1 MPSAAPLGTPSLSK
15 RVFYGTL
22 VHSLSLTEIEY
33 LENALL
39 GVDENGV
46 IAFLDKAV
54 SSAADVD
61 QRLEAH
67 GWSRQDAQVVE
78 LKRGEF
84 LMPGLIDTHTHAPQY
99 LNLGYGQQYELL
111 DWLDNLTFPAEA
123 KFADASYARRVYD
136 SVVERVISTGTTT
149 CCWYGTIHS
158 TTKLLAAVC
167 HRRGQRAF
175 VGKCNMDRNSAD
187 YYQEESAQKSLEDT
201 EDYVSWV
208 RKHCDSSATT
218 ATQTVAPSKTPRKS
232 TALVQPILTPRF
244 AISCSDELMSGLG
257 DMMDRDPELP
267 LQTHLAENP
276 AEVEFALSLYPG
288 IESYTAAYDRFRLLR
303 PNTVLA
309 HCVFLSSSEL
319 DLIKARQSGISHCA
333 NSNFNL
339 RSGTARVADMLD
351 QGIKVSLGTDNSGGT
366 AIGILSAIRSASTCS
381 KTIIFHERN
390 QPKNETKSSSKVVN
404 ADGISRPS
412 GFFASTHLSV
422 ETLFYL
428 ATLGGAQVCNLED
441 RIGNFVVG
449 KEFDALL
456 VQTGQKEPAVVV
468 ADGTNGAANGAGA
481 ASLLEDELEKALAGG
496 DSVLED
502 GVENPALMLEPDEGI
517 ERVFEKFLFTGD
529 DRNLRAVFVRGRQ
542 IGGRETL

>member
-1 MPSAAPLGTPSLSK
+1 MPSAAPLHDSNKTTK
-15 RVFYGTL
+15 RAFYGFL
-22 VHSLSLTEIEY
+22 VHSVSLTEIEY

-39 GVDENGV
+39 GVDETGV
-46 IAFLDKAV
+46 IAFLEKGVPANE
-54 SSAADVD
+54 VD
-61 QRLEAH
+61 ERIRSH
-67 GWSRQDAQVVE
+67 GWTQEDVHVVE
-78 LKRGEF
+78 MKRSEF

-123 KFADASYARRVYD
+123 KFADAAHARRVYD

-158 TTKLLAAVC
+158 TTKILAAVC

-201 EDYVSWV
+201 ADYVSWV
-208 RKHCDSSATT
+208 RSRCGDSKAS
-218 ATQTVAPSKTPRKS
+218 APSGKTPRRS

-257 DMMDRDPELP
+257 DMMDRDPDLP

-309 HCVFLSSSEL
+309 HCVFLSGTEL

-351 QGIKVSLGTDNSGGT
+351 KGIKVSLGTDNSGGI
-366 AIGILSAIRSASTCS
+366 AIGILSALRSASTCS

-390 QPKNETKSSSKVVN
+390 KPADKTSSDSEAAQVIN
-404 ADGISRPS
+404 TDGISRPA

-456 VQTGQKEPAVVV
+456 VQTGQKEASTEVS
-468 ADGTNGAANGAGA
+468 NGAVNGGGE
-481 ASLLEDELEKALAGG
+481 ASLEDELEKALTGG
-496 DSVLED
+496 ESVLAN

>member
-1 MPSAAPLGTPSLSK
+1 MPSAAPLDPSTPTK

-33 LENALL
+33 LKDALL
-39 GVDENGV
+39 GVDEVGV
-46 IAFLDKAV
+46 IAFLERDV
-54 SSAADVD
+54 PSAAEVD
-61 QRLEAH
+61 RRLDAH
-67 GWSRQDAQVVE
+67 GWSRHEVQVVE
-78 LKRGEF
+78 MKRSEF

-123 KFADASYARRVYD
+123 KFADAAHARRVYN

-158 TTKLLAAVC
+158 TTKILAAVC
-167 HRRGQRAF
+167 HRKGQRAF
-175 VGKCNMDRNSAD
+175 VGKCNMDRNSAE

-208 RKHCDSSATT
+208 RSKCVDPSSKAERS
-218 ATQTVAPSKTPRKS
+218 AAAPGKTPRRS
-232 TALVQPILTPRF
+232 ATLVQPILTPRF

-257 DMMDRDPELP
+257 DMMDRDPDLP

-276 AEVEFALSLYPG
+276 AEVDFALSLYPG

-309 HCVFLSSSEL
+309 HCVFLSGSEL

-351 QGIKVSLGTDNSGGT
+351 KGIKVSLGTDNSGGT
-366 AIGILSAIRSASTCS
+366 AIGILSALRSASTCS
-381 KTIIFHERN
+381 KTIIFHERGK
-390 QPKNETKSSSKVVN
+390 PTDESKSAAPREVIN
-404 ADGISRPS
+404 ADGVSRPD

-456 VQTGQKEPAVVV
+456 VQTGQKDSLTV
-468 ADGTNGAANGAGA
+468 TNGVV
-481 ASLLEDELEKALAGG
+481 SSLEDELERALAGEG
-496 DSVLED
+496 ESVLAN

-517 ERVFEKFLFTGD
+517 DRVFEKFLFTGD

-542 IGGRETL
+542 IGGRETV